1 MLHIKSFLKF
11 RKFILIPLILIFLM
25 QILLFT
31 QSVNQNVNEL
41 EALCPLEISE
51 IVSLKNI
58 DSDKLNYINE
68 EISIFPQYENLL
80 CLGKIKQFTIKNQE
94 NNIYFYSSNNFY
106 ELFNYLATVFIF
118 LYFIQKKRLGLY
130 FIFLSIF
137 NLFNILIFYKP
148 GILSALYI
156 KYLFIYLISIF
167 LFILI
172 DNKNEELKIFDYATI
187 VLVLL
192 LFSNYQLFS
201 NFLLLYFL
209 IFYMTNDL
217 TKTSNIEKYQN
228 LIFFT
233 PVLFFL
239 LRFLLSFNI
248 IFINYW
254 RTLSQDVMKSYK
266 IFGDMQLTLNT
277 LNCNYLDT
285 YTVFQDFKYLN
296 TTHTCPFLTGY
307 PLIDQVSFIFFDSIW
322 VSTLIISI
330 MLIASLILVYK
341 KILNDSREHN
351 FYLFLIF
358 ISPPFNFLIERM
370 NIDLFI
376 FLLMFYVVNSKLNI
390 LIKSFIVIFTT
401 FLKIFTFPFH
411 FSYLLISSL
420 NKDTKKII
428 NHLVFSILA
437 AAFLIDNTMN
447 VYENYQ
453 ITTNN
458 PQKGWDL
465 YLQVPS
471 LSFGMLSTSNYLSS
485 ITNFVSRDI
494 LLTIF
499 VALVI
504 MSTLYNSIYSKSIE
518 KYFASPKFSEQI
530 IFIPV
535 LCLLMLF
542 ENFDYRLI
550 FLVMVLNLILYLNI
564 RFLNFVFLFL
574 IISSGTNYY
583 IGNFVIDL
591 LNIFAQMITLSFLT
605 MLYFKSIKSYK
616 LLFKSH

>member
-1 MLHIKSFLKF
+1 MFYIKSFLKF
-11 RKFILIPLILIFLM
+11 RKFILIPIILIFLF

-31 QSVNQNVNEL
+31 QSINQNFIEL
-41 EALCPLEISE
+41 EALCPLQVSE
-51 IVSLKNI
+51 VASFKNI
-58 DSDKLNYINE
+58 DSDNLNYINE

-80 CLGKIKQFTIKNQE
+80 CLGKIKQLTIENQE

-118 LYFIQKKRLGLY
+118 LYFIQKRRLGLY
-130 FIFLSIF
+130 FIFLSVF
-137 NLFNILIFYKP
+137 NLFNILLFYKP
-148 GILSALYI
+148 SILSVSYL
-156 KYLFIYLISIF
+156 KFLFIYLISIF

-209 IFYMTNDL
+209 AFYMTNDL
-217 TKTSNIEKYQN
+217 TKISNIEKYQN

-239 LRFLLSFNI
+239 LRVLLSINNV
-248 IFINYW
+248 FINYW
-254 RTLSQDVMKSYK
+254 RTLSQDVIKSYK

-285 YTVFQDFKYLN
+285 YIVFQDFKYSN
-296 TTHTCPFLTGY
+296 TLHTCPFKTGY

-330 MLIASLILVYK
+330 ILIASLILVYK

-351 FYLFLIF
+351 FYIFLIF
-358 ISPPFNFLIERM
+358 ISPPFNFVVERM

-428 NHLVFSILA
+428 NYSVFSILTSL
-437 AAFLIDNTMN
+437 FLIDNILN
-447 VYENYQ
+447 ILANYQ
-453 ITTNN
+453 ISTNSSQGFLKLFLQN
-458 PQKGWDL
+458 P
-465 YLQVPS
+465 S
-471 LSFGMLSTSNYLSS
+471 ISFGMLSTSNYLSS
-485 ITNFVSRDI
+485 ITNFASRDI
-494 LLTIF
+494 LLAIF

-504 MSTLYNSIYSKSIE
+504 MSILYNSIYSTSIE
-518 KYFASPKFSEQI
+518 KYFVSPKFSEQI

-535 LCLLMLF
+535 LLLLMLF

-550 FLVMVLNLILYLNI
+550 FLVIVLNLILNLNI
-564 RFLNFVFLFL
+564 RFFNFVFLFL
-574 IISSGTNYY
+574 IISSGTNYF
-583 IGNFVIDL
+583 IGNVFVDL
-591 LNIFAQMITLSFLT
+591 LNIFAQMTTISFLT
-605 MLYFKSIKSYK
+605 ILYFKSIKSYK
-616 LLFKSH
+616 LLFKNH

>member
-1 MLHIKSFLKF
+1 MFYIKSILKF
-11 RKFILIPLILIFLM
+11 RKLILFPLILIFLI

-31 QSVNQNVNEL
+31 QSINQNVIEL
-41 EALCPLEISE
+41 EASCPLR
-51 IVSLKNI
+51 VSQVESFKNI
-58 DSDKLNYINE
+58 DSDKLNYLNE

-80 CLGKIKQFTIKNQE
+80 CLGKIKQLTIENQE

-118 LYFIQKKRLGLY
+118 LYFIQKRRLGLY

-137 NLFNILIFYKP
+137 NLFNILLFYKP
-148 GILSALYI
+148 SILSGLYM
-156 KYLFIYLISIF
+156 KYIFIYLISIF

-187 VLVLL
+187 ILVLL

-239 LRFLLSFNI
+239 LRILLSFNNV
-248 IFINYW
+248 FINYW

-266 IFGDMQLTLNT
+266 IFGDMQLILNT
-277 LNCNYLDT
+277 FNCNYLDT
-285 YTVFQDFKYLN
+285 HTVLQEFKYSN
-296 TTHTCPFLTGY
+296 TLDTCPFITGY
-307 PLIDQVSFIFFDSIW
+307 PLIDQASFIFIDSIW

-330 MLIASLILVYK
+330 ILIASLILVYK

-358 ISPPFNFLIERM
+358 ISPPFNFLVERM
-370 NIDLFI
+370 NIDLLI

-401 FLKIFTFPFH
+401 FLKIFTFPLH
-411 FSYLLISSL
+411 FSHLLISSL

-428 NHLVFSILA
+428 NYLVFSILA
-437 AAFLIDNTMN
+437 SVFLIDSTLN
-447 VYENYQ
+447 VYENLRTATDTQNQY
-453 ITTNN
+453 N
-458 PQKGWDL
+458 L
-465 YLQVPS
+465 YLRNPS
-471 LSFGMLSTSNYLSS
+471 ITFGMLSTSNYISS

-494 LLTIF
+494 LLIIF
-499 VALVI
+499 VSLAI
-504 MSTLYNSIYSKSIE
+504 MSILYNSIYSKSIQ
-518 KYFASPKFSEQI
+518 KYFVSPKFSEQI

-535 LCLLMLF
+535 ILLLLLF

-550 FLVMVLNLILYLNI
+550 FLVIVLNLILNLNI
-564 RFLNFVFLFL
+564 YFLNFVFLFL

-583 IGNFVIDL
+583 IGNAVLDV
-591 LNIFAQMITLSFLT
+591 LNVFAQMTTFSFLT
-605 MLYFKSIKSYK
+605 LLYLKSIKSYK